1 MDKVAVWIDHR
12 GARMITFE
20 GGTPKTQD
28 IDSGIEGHLRIEG
41 EGKNASQFGEGN
53 FTNNEHTENNRKANE
68 INSYLKT
75 VSGKIA
81 GFQHIVLFGPG
92 NVKDQLKNHL
102 DGIKAFDG
110 KQIDVFTSDK
120 LTDNQLVAFARE
132 HLSQK

>member
-1 MDKVAVWIDHR
+1 MDKVAVWIDQS

-20 GGTPKTQD
+20 NGSPKTEN
-28 IDSGIEGHLRIEG
+28 IDSGIEGQQRIEG

-75 VSGKIA
+75 VSNKIS

-110 KQIDVFTSDK
+110 KKIEVHTSDK

-132 HLSQK
+132 HLAQ